1 MLPRILVVD
10 DWEPNLLLVEKYL
23 KGIEAEIITCIRS
36 LDAKKMVEE
45 EEYALFIL
53 DIQMP
58 DLDGYGLAELIRSS
72 KLNMHTP
79 IMFLT
84 GVYSDMASVF
94 KGYRAGAVDYL
105 TKPIKREVLLGK
117 VIIFIQLYQQR
128 CELKEKQLLLEEYIE
143 KLKETEKSRI
153 KLILEG
159 EDREKMRI
167 ASELH
172 DGIGQYLSAAS
183 MNFNSAKE
191 ELDFQNDKIRERF
204 DNGLNFLNQAIIE
217 SRALTG
223 NLVPKLV
230 NDFGLVEG
238 LEMLMKKLNETSK
251 TNFKLIKKSFKGRLN
266 KGVELHLYR
275 MGQECFNNVIKHS
288 EANTA
293 TMQIVIDSEQT
304 IHLTCEDDGKGFEM
318 NSKLQDINS
327 YGLQSL
333 YHRTKLLGGN
343 ISVES
348 QIDKGTMVTIDIPLI
363 KSGDH
368 EEN

>member
-1 MLPRILVVD
+1 MLPKILVVD

-23 KGIEAEIITCIRS
+23 KGIEAEIVTCMKS
-36 LDAKKMVEE
+36 LDATKMVEE

-53 DIQMP
+53 DVQMP
-58 DLDGYGLAELIRSS
+58 DLDGYGLAEMIRESEM
-72 KLNMHTP
+72 NTHTP
-79 IMFLT
+79 IIFLT

-117 VIIFIQLYQQR
+117 VTIFIQLYQQR
-128 CELKEKQLLLEEYIE
+128 CELREKQLLLEEYID
-143 KLKETEKSRI
+143 KLKKTEKSRI

-159 EDREKMRI
+159 EDREKIRI

-191 ELDFQNDKIRERF
+191 ELKFPNEKTKERF
-204 DNGLNFLNQAIIE
+204 ENGANFLNQAIIE

-230 NDFGLVEG
+230 KDFGLVDS

-251 TNFKLIKKSFKGRLN
+251 TSFKLIQRNVKGRLD

-275 MGQECFNNVIKHS
+275 MSQECFNNIIKHS
-288 EANTA
+288 EAEMA
-293 TMQIVIDSEQT
+293 TIQIVLDAKG
-304 IHLTCEDDGKGFEM
+304 IHLTCEDNGVGFKM
-318 NSKLQDINS
+318 DSKLQDVNS

-333 YHRTKLLGGN
+333 YHRTKLLEGH

-348 QIDKGTMVTIDIPLI
+348 EVNKGTMITIDIPLT
-363 KSGDH
+363 KLGDH
-368 EEN
+368 EKN